1 MRIKAPQGLV
11 AAMYSIGEFSRRTEL
26 SIQTLRLYDREGLL
40 KPALVDAETG
50 YRYYQPTQTLVAAQI
65 QFLSNCDLPLKS
77 IAAVLRMQ
85 ARGASGE
92 ILAILEDHKPILDQR
107 MENMQRMQRWIRSL
121 RLEAT
126 QAAER
131 EPATDGVIEVVEA
144 PARMVVATKKFGDYE
159 DVFPLIEE
167 LTDFALSNGLR
178 LDGPPMLLWGEAL
191 AAVHANTGAAAEVE
205 VAIPISGRFASTP
218 DLFRRRLPACSV
230 ARLVFRGERTESGL
244 HYERLFSWAR
254 ENDCEISGAFREIY
268 HNLPGIVEP
277 AEYLTELQA
286 PINLRTKRQ
295 T

>member
-1 MRIKAPQGLV
+1 
-11 AAMYSIGEFSRRTEL
+11 MYSIGEFSRRTEL

-50 YRYYQPTQTLVAAQI
+50 YRYYQPTQIPVAAQI
-65 QFLSNCDLPLKS
+65 QYLRNCELPLKT
-77 IAAVLRMQ
+77 IAAVLRLQ
-85 ARGASGE
+85 ARGAGEE
-92 ILAILEDHKPILDQR
+92 ILAILEEHRPILENR
-107 MENMQRMQRWIRSL
+107 MENMQRMLRWIRSL
-121 RLEAT
+121 RLEQSRSAG
-126 QAAER
+126 R
-131 EPATDGVIEVVEA
+131 EPATDGVIEVVET
-144 PARMVVATKKFGDYE
+144 PARMIVATKKFGDYG

-230 ARLVFRGERTESGL
+230 ARLLFRGDRTESGL
-244 HYERLFSWAR
+244 HYERLFSWVR
-254 ENDCEISGAFREIY
+254 ENECEIIGAFREIY
-268 HNLPGIVEP
+268 HNLPGIVAP
-277 AEYLTELQA
+277 ADYLTELQA

-295 T
+295 SQ